1 MNKKIFIP
9 VLLSAVLSS
18 CAARNTGEGRI
29 VSDDF
34 VFITTAPMQAARLS
48 EESKVEAVENAE
60 ENKELNFE
68 VKEKALW
75 VYFGNEKTQ
84 EIELGFVPKK
94 DDIKV
99 ADYDFDGDDDIF
111 IPYDLNTTDMGLY
124 YCYDSEK
131 KNFTPSD
138 HLNYIGHLMTV
149 TEDNTLLEE
158 LIDND
163 DYYDQTVEFVW
174 ENGAIK
180 QYKRKVR
187 YVSTVDGKLYEE
199 TYEYDEKG
207 QEYFS
212 GVEVIEEGN

>member
-1 MNKKIFIP
+1 MNKKIFVPLLFLP
-9 VLLSAVLSS
+9 VLTS
-18 CAARNTGEGRI
+18 CAAFDKGEGRI
-29 VSDDF
+29 ISDDF
-34 VFITTAPMQAARLS
+34 VFITTAPVQAERLS
-48 EESKVEAVENAE
+48 DESVVEIADNIE
-60 ENKELNFE
+60 ENNELNFE
-68 VKEKALW
+68 VSEKVLRI
-75 VYFGNEKTQ
+75 YSGDEKIQ
-84 EIELGFVPKK
+84 EIELRFSPNK
-94 DDIKV
+94 DDIRT
-99 ADYDFDGDDDIF
+99 ADYDFDGDEDIF

-124 YCYDSEK
+124 YCYDAESRK
-131 KNFTPSD
+131 FTPSD

-163 DYYDQTVEFVW
+163 DYYDQTVEFIW

-187 YVSTVDGKLYEE
+187 YVSTLDGKLYEE

-212 GVEVIEEGN
+212 GVEIIEEEE